1 MLWDGLCERLS
12 SKYAS
17 LKLYSHVVII
27 KVWTQE
33 VKLGFCEALNV
44 CPEDVWWQVR
54 MCEMF
59 IVAIN
64 SASKCGGLSHF
75 SILPHL

>member
-59 IVAIN
+59 IVA
-64 SASKCGGLSHF
+64 KF
-75 SILPHL
+75 P